1 MRRDCLHNR
10 SLKITHVGCGTMEV
24 RNRLMKAGKI
34 ICVDGGHFK
43 SLQLPKSFLK
53 FQKPGSGKV
62 ILLNHM

>member
-1 MRRDCLHNR
+1 
-10 SLKITHVGCGTMEV
+10 
-24 RNRLMKAGKI
+24 MKAGKI